1 MKKILN
7 TIKKCVILTVI
18 WQAKIILKKYKPKVV
33 AITGSVGKTSTKD
46 AVYTVLSKFHYVRKS
61 DKNFNTNIGIALT
74 VLGVPSGKGNI
85 FVWLENVCVGFY
97 LIIFRTKYPKWMGFE
112 MGTGKPGDIKELT
125 NWIKPDVA
133 II

>member
-7 TIKKCVILTVI
+7 IIKKCVILTVI

-46 AVYTVLSKFHYVRKS
+46 AVYTVLSKFYHVRKS

-74 VLGVPSGKGNI
+74 VLGVPSGKGSI
-85 FVWLENVCVGFY
+85 FLWIENVCVGFY
-97 LIIFRTKYPKWMGFE
+97 
-112 MGTGKPGDIKELT
+112 
-125 NWIKPDVA
+125 
-133 II
+133 